1 MNSYN
6 MIKLKMIIFTSI
18 FFFGMQLLTLNKS
31 EASYHAPWY
40 ACYVEQGGTLQKCIG
55 PIQNKYACEAK
66 RYSLAYGTR
75 WIGCKQ

>member
-1 MNSYN
+1 
-6 MIKLKMIIFTSI
+6 MINLKIIIFTSVL
-18 FFFGMQLLTLNKS
+18 FFGMQLLTLNKS

-55 PIQNKYACEAK
+55 PFQNKYACEAK
-66 RYSLAYGTR
+66 RYSLPYGTR

>member
-1 MNSYN
+1 
-6 MIKLKMIIFTSI
+6 MIKSKMIIFTAI
-18 FFFGMQLLTLNKS
+18 LFFGIQLLTLNKS

-55 PIQNKYACEAK
+55 PFQNKYACEAK
-66 RYSLAYGTR
+66 RYSLPYGTR

>member
-1 MNSYN
+1 

-18 FFFGMQLLTLNKS
+18 LFFGMQLLTLNKS

-55 PIQNKYACEAK
+55 PFQNKYACEAK
-66 RYSLAYGTR
+66 RYSLPYGTR

>member
-1 MNSYN
+1 MHLYN

-18 FFFGMQLLTLNKS
+18 LFFGMQLLTLNKS

-55 PIQNKYACEAK
+55 PFQNKYACEAK

>member
-1 MNSYN
+1 
-6 MIKLKMIIFTSI
+6 MINLKIILFTSVL
-18 FFFGMQLLTLNKS
+18 FFGMQLLTLSKS

-55 PIQNKYACEAK
+55 PFQNKYACEAK

>member
-6 MIKLKMIIFTSI
+6 MVKSKMIIFTAI
-18 FFFGMQLLTLNKS
+18 LFFGIQLLTLNKS

-55 PIQNKYACEAK
+55 PFQNKYACEAK
-66 RYSLAYGTR
+66 RYSLPYGTR

>member
-6 MIKLKMIIFTSI
+6 MIKSKMIIFTAI
-18 FFFGMQLLTLNKS
+18 LFFGIQLLTLNKS

-55 PIQNKYACEAK
+55 PFQNKYACEAK
-66 RYSLAYGTR
+66 RYSLPYGTR